1 MMQQQTM
8 ARQHAPQVRGRRE
21 RPKRL
26 DIFLHLFK
34 TCALIGAL
42 LKDRRVPLLRKLLFV
57 ASIGVLLLVLCFPD
71 FFNEAFLSVVLPLIG
86 TVLGVP
92 IDAGF
97 DWIAFAL
104 LLVSLLRF
112 FPSDLVAEHYQHIFH
127 K

>member
-1 MMQQQTM
+1 MQQQTM
-8 ARQHAPQVRGRRE
+8 AHQHAPKAPTRRE

-42 LKDRRVPLLRKLLFV
+42 LKDRRISLVRKSLFV
-57 ASIGVLLLVLCFPD
+57 LSIGVLLLVLFFPD
-71 FFNEAFLSVVLPLIG
+71 FFNEAFMSVIMPLIG

-97 DWIAFAL
+97 DWIAFSL

-112 FPSDLVAEHYQHIFH
+112 FPPDLVAEHYQHIFH